1 MATRYRIGHHR
12 ATRSF
17 HIKGVLFITLLVIGL
32 VALLMYFL
40 GKEQFTATQPQSSVT
55 EVVNPS
61 GENKQFDETYFSLNL
76 PEDWKLESSQQAPTI
91 HYVFRSM
98 KRFADNRTLTI
109 YVDTVRPDFA
119 LSHLLPVEA
128 NGDRVTIGNMS
139 DRCSNFAGNDS
150 TSKQNVAAKWNGV
163 NFVCGM
169 SYINDY
175 IVGTSSAASGTNKVE
190 LAGPTTGKH
199 VFFFV
204 YNDQNIS
211 PDAVIFQEA
220 LRSFRAK

>member
-1 MATRYRIGHHR
+1 
-12 ATRSF
+12 
-17 HIKGVLFITLLVIGL
+17 
-32 VALLMYFL
+32 
-40 GKEQFTATQPQSSVT
+40 
-55 EVVNPS
+55 
-61 GENKQFDETYFSLNL
+61 
-76 PEDWKLESSQQAPTI
+76 
-91 HYVFRSM
+91 
-98 KRFADNRTLTI
+98 
-109 YVDTVRPDFA
+109 
-119 LSHLLPVEA
+119 
-128 NGDRVTIGNMS
+128 
-139 DRCSNFAGNDS
+139 
-150 TSKQNVAAKWNGV
+150 
-163 NFVCGM
+163 M